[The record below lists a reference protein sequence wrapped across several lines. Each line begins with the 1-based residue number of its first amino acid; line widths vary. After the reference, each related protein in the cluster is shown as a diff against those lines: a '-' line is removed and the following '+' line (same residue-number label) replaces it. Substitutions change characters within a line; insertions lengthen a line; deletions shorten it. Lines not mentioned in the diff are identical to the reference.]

1 MATERTVLA
10 DAGSLRLTQPKA
22 FGFVE
27 ELGGLPIALS
37 EFHLSS
43 HFFPLAVRFRG
54 DRPELHV
61 IVAPGYLRKP
71 LIAPDGDWLGGY
83 RPLSLRAQP
92 FELSENAAGDPLRD
106 VVLPRSS
113 PLLGAAGVPLLE
125 NGAPSAMMLKL
136 HEMLSGVRQSARQLV
151 PVLDR
156 LFMAELMVPLLAGSR
171 AEAADPFF
179 VVDRD
184 RFVALSGRGLRAMA
198 RADFHAVEIAVA
210 CIFSQRLL
218 KPERLAQ
225 RSNAAASD
233 RPSDANP
240 ADYTPFLTGLSDLPA
255 VLDEG
260 DLFSFDDLDSLHLS
274 VD

>member
-1 MATERTVLA
+1 MERTILA
-10 DAGSLRLTQPKA
+10 DAGSLRFTQPKA

-54 DRPELHV
+54 DRPELCV
-61 IVAPGYLRKP
+61 VVAPGYLKKP
-71 LIAPDGDWLGGY
+71 LVAPNGEWLGGY
-83 RPLSLRAQP
+83 RPLTLRAQP
-92 FELSENAAGDPLRD
+92 FELSEGGTGDAMRD
-106 VVLPRSS
+106 VLLPRLS
-113 PLLGAAGVPLLE
+113 PLLGGEGAPLLE
-125 NGAPSAMMLKL
+125 NGAPSAMMQKL
-136 HEMLSGVRQSARQLV
+136 HEMLVGVRQSARQMV

-184 RFVALSGRGLRAMA
+184 RFSALSGRGLRAMA

-225 RSNAAASD
+225 RSNAAAAV
-233 RPSDANP
+233 RPSEANP
-240 ADYTPFLTGLSDLPA
+240 ADYTPFLAGLSDLPA

-260 DLFSFDDLDSLHLS
+260 ELFSFDDLDSLHLS
-274 VD
+274 VE